1 MNKIINIIAQSSHHS
16 NLQRLMSE
24 IVEIIFVDE
33 AMGLEY
39 NFLDIAKEIKKG
51 WEMYIG
57 DWDDKVEYAFDK
69 ALRKNKI
76 DIED

>member
-1 MNKIINIIAQSSHHS
+1 MKRIINIVAQTSH
-16 NLQRLMSE
+16 NTNVQRQMNE
-24 IVEIIFVDE
+24 IVEIVFVEE
-33 AMGLEY
+33 ALGLEY
-39 NFLDIAKEIKKG
+39 QFIDIAKAIKEG

-76 DIED
+76 DTD

>member
-1 MNKIINIIAQSSHHS
+1 MKRIINIVAQTSH
-16 NLQRLMSE
+16 NTNVQRQMNE
-24 IVEIIFVDE
+24 IVEIVFVE
-33 AMGLEY
+33 EGLGLEY
-39 NFLDIAKEIKKG
+39 QFIDIAKAIKES

-76 DIED
+76 DTD

>member
-1 MNKIINIIAQSSHHS
+1 MKRIINIIAQTSH
-16 NLQRLMSE
+16 NNNVQRQMNE
-24 IVEIIFVDE
+24 IVEIVFVEE
-33 AMGLEY
+33 ALGLEY
-39 NFLDIAKEIKKG
+39 QFIDIAKAIKEA

-76 DIED
+76 DTD

>member
-1 MNKIINIIAQSSHHS
+1 MKRIINIIAQTSH
-16 NLQRLMSE
+16 NTNVQRQMNE
-24 IVEIIFVDE
+24 IVEIVFVEE
-33 AMGLEY
+33 ALGLEY
-39 NFLDIAKEIKKG
+39 QFIDIAKAIKEA

-76 DIED
+76 DTD

>member
-1 MNKIINIIAQSSHHS
+1 MKRIINIVAQTSH
-16 NLQRLMSE
+16 NTNVQRQMNE
-24 IVEIIFVDE
+24 IVEIVFVEE
-33 AMGLEY
+33 ALGLEY
-39 NFLDIAKEIKKG
+39 QFIDIAKAIKEG

-76 DIED
+76 DID

>member
-1 MNKIINIIAQSSHHS
+1 MKRIINIVAQTSH
-16 NLQRLMSE
+16 NTNVQRQMNE
-24 IVEIIFVDE
+24 IVEIVFVEE
-33 AMGLEY
+33 ALGLEY
-39 NFLDIAKEIKKG
+39 QFIDIAKAIKEA

-76 DIED
+76 DTD

>member
-1 MNKIINIIAQSSHHS
+1 MKRIINIVAQTSHNS
-16 NLQRLMSE
+16 NVQRQMNE
-24 IVEIIFVDE
+24 IVEIVFVED
-33 AMGLEY
+33 ALGLEY
-39 NFLDIAKEIKKG
+39 QFVDIAKAIKES

-76 DIED
+76 DTD

>member
-1 MNKIINIIAQSSHHS
+1 MKRIINIVAQTSH
-16 NLQRLMSE
+16 NNNVQRQMNE
-24 IVEIIFVDE
+24 IVEIVFVEE
-33 AMGLEY
+33 ALGLEY
-39 NFLDIAKEIKKG
+39 QFVDIAKAIKEG

-76 DIED
+76 DID

>member
-1 MNKIINIIAQSSHHS
+1 MKRIINIIAQTSH
-16 NLQRLMSE
+16 NNNVQRQMND
-24 IVEIIFVDE
+24 IVEIVFIEE
-33 AMGLEY
+33 ALGLEY
-39 NFLDIAKEIKKG
+39 QFVDIAKAIKEG

-76 DIED
+76 DND

>member
-1 MNKIINIIAQSSHHS
+1 MKRIINIVAQTSH
-16 NLQRLMSE
+16 NNNVQRQMNE
-24 IVEIIFVDE
+24 IVEIVFVEE
-33 AMGLEY
+33 ALGLEY
-39 NFLDIAKEIKKG
+39 QFVDIAKAIKEG

-76 DIED
+76 DTN

>member
-1 MNKIINIIAQSSHHS
+1 MKRIINIVAQTSH
-16 NLQRLMSE
+16 NTNVQRQMNE
-24 IVEIIFVDE
+24 IVEIVFVDE
-33 AMGLEY
+33 ALGLEY
-39 NFLDIAKEIKKG
+39 QFIDIAKAIKEA

-76 DIED
+76 DTD

>member
-1 MNKIINIIAQSSHHS
+1 MKRIINIVAQTSH
-16 NLQRLMSE
+16 NTNIQRQMNE
-24 IVEIIFVDE
+24 IVEIVFVEE
-33 AMGLEY
+33 ALGLEY
-39 NFLDIAKEIKKG
+39 QFIDIAKAIKEA

-76 DIED
+76 DTD